1 MNKVDLIN
9 AISEKSGLSK
19 VDSKAALEGFVSAVS
34 DGLKKDGDK
43 ISIVGFGTY
52 SVARREERQGRNPK
66 TGSPI
71 TIPARNAVKFKA
83 GKELV
88 NNAN

>member
-19 VDSKAALEGFVSAVS
+19 ADSKVALEGFVSAVS

-66 TGSPI
+66 TGDTI
-71 TIPARNAVKFKA
+71 TIPAKNAVKFKA